1 MMRRLALVFFV
12 LVVSRSA
19 PGAVVDRFL
28 SPDRPLDRVI
38 LQYME
43 LDRQGKATSM
53 DLANMGVL
61 ILEKGFVHDAEDALR
76 KALKLDKHNYEAA
89 YRLGLVLQR
98 DGRDREAVRYYQLT
112 VKQRPGYAQARFMLA
127 LAEERCGRR
136 DAAIRDYVRAYRHAP
151 DLANGRINPLVYDSR
166 LQTEAMLEH
175 YRETVASTTLT
186 VTEVDSD
193 AVRRMM
199 EALPPEARP
208 TPPPPAP
215 QPQLKPQPA
224 GAGAKAP
231 AAKQPAAVKA
241 PPVRPGRGL
250 PGGFETLPPP
260 APTPTPTG

>member
-1 MMRRLALVFFV
+1 MMRRLALAVV
-12 LVVSRSA
+12 LLGISNSA
-19 PGAVVDRFL
+19 PAAVVERFL

-38 LQYME
+38 MKYME
-43 LDRQGKATSM
+43 LDREGKATSM
-53 DLANMGVL
+53 DLANLGVL
-61 ILEKGFVHDAEDALR
+61 VLEKGFVHDAEDYLR

-98 DGRDREAVRYYQLT
+98 DGRDREAVPYYKLT

-136 DAAIRDYVRAYRHAP
+136 QAAIRDYVRAYRHAP

-175 YRETVASTTLT
+175 YRETVPSTTLA
-186 VTEVDSD
+186 VTEVDPE

-199 EALPPEARP
+199 EALAPEARP
-208 TPPPPAP
+208 TPPPAGP
-215 QPQLKPQPA
+215 QPPPA
-224 GAGAKAP
+224 QAP
-231 AAKQPAAVKA
+231 AAQGQPAAPPQ

-250 PGGFETLPPP
+250 PGGFEALP
-260 APTPTPTG
+260 APTKTPRPAG